1 MYPTGSIAAAWQS
14 YAYGAFT
21 PLGGAFALLTSMAML
36 GKMQSVAAIAGA
48 IVATILTVIVC
59 LFIGMGSRVP

>member
-1 MYPTGSIAAAWQS
+1 MYSTGSIAAAWQS

-21 PLGGAFALLTSMAML
+21 PFGGAFAFLTSMAML

-48 IVATILTVIVC
+48 IVATILTAGVFF
-59 LFIGMGSRVP
+59 FIGVGSGIS